1 MRSPCDRTHEN
12 GAVGSGE
19 HQETWFISLA
29 ATDHQFCK
37 NTAAASLRYNS
48 LTLVNKKFP
57 ILDTDGSSQKT
68 EEE

>member
-1 MRSPCDRTHEN
+1 MRSLCDQTHEN

-19 HQETWFISLA
+19 HQETWFISLT

-37 NTAAASLRYNS
+37 NTVAVSLRYSS

-57 ILDTDGSSQKT
+57 ILDSDRSSQKT